1 MHIHAGGIDVV
12 GTRVKIN
19 SGGSAG
25 AGSGAKPTE
34 PKDAEEAL
42 PKDSSDQIED

>member
-19 SGGSAG
+19 SGGAAG